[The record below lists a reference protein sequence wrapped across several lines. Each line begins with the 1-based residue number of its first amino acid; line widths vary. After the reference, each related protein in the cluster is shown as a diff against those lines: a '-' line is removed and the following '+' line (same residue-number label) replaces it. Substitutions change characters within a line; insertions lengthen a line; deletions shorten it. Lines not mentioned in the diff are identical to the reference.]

1 MCLEKEGERT
11 NKFLKYRYFIEN
23 PKSTPL
29 QFTFVFIK
37 HSLHQSGLI
46 QKKKKFRTTH
56 SVEIEWNTFM
66 IYGQVLLLTYQADII
81 YNRRHFANSFMTN
94 YCTRLI

>member
-46 QKKKKFRTTH
+46 QKLKKIKNL
-56 SVEIEWNTFM
+56 EQLI
-66 IYGQVLLLTYQADII
+66 
-81 YNRRHFANSFMTN
+81 
-94 YCTRLI
+94 RLKLSGIRL